1 MHALFYRHGPL
12 SGSDAFSSLYSNQTD
27 AGWRFDVIR
36 SKTEE
41 MKDYEQA

>member
-12 SGSDAFSSLYSNQTD
+12 SGSDAFSSSTAIKQMPDGGSTSSG
-27 AGWRFDVIR
+27 A
-36 SKTEE
+36 EE